1 MRADPKPTQGRY
13 DAGLDRWV
21 RPRDARGRAANDNVA
36 PDRAEAL
43 TVAIGQASAA
53 IAGLCGIV
61 AIALMI
67 AH

>member
-1 MRADPKPTQGRY
+1 MRAAPKQAQGRY

-21 RPRDARGRAANDNVA
+21 RPRGARDRAANDNAA

-53 IAGLCGIV
+53 IAGICGIV

-67 AH
+67 TH